1 MRRRVC
7 DQPVQ
12 VEVREDRPIRF
23 RRDRRD
29 YEVITFL
36 KLLTLFRPQNG
47 IDIQLWQVRARSGDD
62 PARTYELRRDH
73 GEWHLTAVWY

>member
-7 DQPVQ
+7 DEPIG
-12 VEVREDRPIRF
+12 VEVRDDRPVRF
-23 RRDRRD
+23 RRGDRD

-36 KLLTLFRPQNG
+36 KLLTLLRPSDG
-47 IDIQLWQVRARSGDD
+47 IDVQLWQVRARCGTA

-73 GEWHLTAVWY
+73 ERWRLAAVWC